1 MSQDVLAE
9 LMRKVKTLNE
19 TVWESRAPG
28 HRVEEWLQNFAEDA
42 PGDSFSE
49 RLHALHLLG
58 RFIYFGDAEMREM
71 LRSLYRDVFKYP
83 IVASLR
89 RSNENTRNFELL
101 SSLFQR
107 ELAQTRFLGIGNPSE
122 SGTHLLYHFR
132 QENSLSKNSFINA
145 HQIFARPTEGAT
157 AQRGLRFQDVRRYVF
172 LDDLAASGQQ
182 AQEYSTDLVEEILSA
197 KNEAE
202 VWYLTLFAT
211 SRALEVIRQ
220 TTKFTRVACVME
232 LDESFRAFGAESRY
246 FAEPSTLLSKSFAEA
261 FCRRYGTALW
271 PNHPLGYRDSQLLI
285 GFRHNVPDNTLP
297 VFWFDSANPPWTPM
311 FRRYPKL
318 GGA

>member
-1 MSQDVLAE
+1 MSQDSFEE
-9 LMRKVKTLNE
+9 LIRKVKTLNE
-19 TVWESRAPG
+19 TVWENRAPG
-28 HRVEEWLQNFAEDA
+28 HRVEEWLQNFAADV
-42 PGDSFSE
+42 PGQNFSE

-58 RFIYFGDAEMREM
+58 RFIYFGDPEMREM

-89 RSNENTRNFELL
+89 RANGDTRNYELL
-101 SSLFQR
+101 SALFQQ
-107 ELAQTRFLGIGNPSE
+107 ELGQTRFLGIGNPSE

-132 QENSLSKNSFINA
+132 QENSLSKDSFINA
-145 HQIFARPTEGAT
+145 HEIFARRAEGGP
-157 AQRGLRFQDVRRYVF
+157 AQRGLRFKDVRRYVF

-182 AQEYSTDLVEEILSA
+182 AQEYSIDLVDEIRSA
-197 KNEAE
+197 NPDSE
-202 VWYLTLFAT
+202 VWYLTLLAT
-211 SRALEVIRQ
+211 SKALSVIRQ
-220 TTKFTRVACVME
+220 TTTFTHVACVME
-232 LDESFRAFGAESRY
+232 LDDSFRAFGAESRY
-246 FAEPSTLLSKSFAEA
+246 FAEPNALLSKAFAEA

-297 VFWFDSANPPWTPM
+297 VFWFDSANPRWTPM

-318 GGA
+318 GA